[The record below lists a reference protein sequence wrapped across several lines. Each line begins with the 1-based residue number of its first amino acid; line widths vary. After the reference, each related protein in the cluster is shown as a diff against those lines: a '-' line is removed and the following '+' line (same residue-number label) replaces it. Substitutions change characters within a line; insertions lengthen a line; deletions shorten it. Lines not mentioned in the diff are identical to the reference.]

1 MTSRGKSWVSLAR
14 AVGQEKEVKDI
25 HIGKAKIK
33 LSLFTDD
40 MIWYIENPKAST
52 HTKLLELINKFSRV
66 SEYKISVQKPIMH

>member
-1 MTSRGKSWVSLAR
+1 MTSRGKSWVSLAQ

-40 MIWYIENPKAST
+40 TIWYIENPKASA